1 MAELPV
7 LEGKQILIA
16 GSGGIAAY
24 KLPELVRAFV
34 KQGASVRVALTEH
47 ASHFVSP
54 MALQAVSGYP
64 VAQALMDPHAEL
76 SMSHIELAK
85 WADVVLV
92 APATANCIA
101 KLAHGIADD
110 LVSTLLLATPSPIA
124 IAPAMN
130 QQMYRAAATTEN
142 LAILKKRGVWQLG
155 PAAGEQACGDVGP
168 GRMLQPEE
176 LVLGVIEHLKPQS
189 TPLTGKRVT
198 ITAGPTQEAI
208 DPVRYISNY
217 SSGKMG
223 YALARAAR
231 NAGADVT
238 LISGPVSLATPQG
251 CQRIDVKSARQMH
264 QTALEVATR
273 SDIFIACAAVADY
286 RVGDIAE
293 QKIKKSNEQMQLT
306 LVRNPDIVA
315 AVASLAQRPF
325 VVGFAAETQD
335 VARYAK
341 DKMQRKHLD
350 MIAANNVASPDSGF
364 NVDENAL
371 QVFWA
376 DGEKTLPRASKQ
388 QLADQLIKLITTQY
402 QHETN

>member
-1 MAELPV
+1 M

-54 MALQAVSGYP
+54 MALQAVSGHP

-85 WADVVLV
+85 WADVVLL

-101 KLAHGIADD
+101 KIAHGIADD
-110 LVSTLLLATPSPIA
+110 LVSTLLLATPAPIA

-130 QQMYRAAATTEN
+130 QQMYRASATTEN
-142 LAILKKRGVWQLG
+142 LAILKRRGVWQLG
-155 PAAGEQACGDVGP
+155 PAAGEQACGDIGP
-168 GRMLQPEE
+168 GRMLQPDE
-176 LVLGVIEHLKPQS
+176 LVSGIIERLKPQS
-189 TPLTGKRVT
+189 KPLANKHVT

-223 YALARAAR
+223 YALARAAYV
-231 NAGADVT
+231 AGANVT
-238 LISGPVSLATPQG
+238 IISGPVSLATPTG
-251 CQRIDVKSARQMH
+251 CKRIDVKSARQMH
-264 QTALEVATR
+264 QAALDAAAH
-273 SDIFIACAAVADY
+273 SDIFIGCAAVADY
-286 RVGDIAE
+286 RVSDIAE

-315 AVASLAQRPF
+315 AVANLTQRPF

-350 MIAANNVASPDSGF
+350 MIAANNVSSPDSGF

-388 QLADQLIKLITTQY
+388 QLADQLIELITTQY